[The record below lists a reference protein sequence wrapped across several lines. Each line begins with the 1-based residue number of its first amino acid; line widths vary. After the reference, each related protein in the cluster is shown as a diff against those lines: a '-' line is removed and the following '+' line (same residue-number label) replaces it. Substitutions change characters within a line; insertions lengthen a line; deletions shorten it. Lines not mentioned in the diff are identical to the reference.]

1 MGKQQ
6 PGGCRT
12 ACRARPVTQTQ
23 ISAVRAPRRTASRS
37 SAGLLLSLGG
47 LWIAAL
53 FGPALAP
60 AHPIPL
66 VVGGAQTSISAFPFQ
81 VALYDPLAASVADG
95 FFCGGVIL
103 DATHVATAAHCL
115 IDQGSTQATKPSDIE
130 VLAGTG
136 HLNDST
142 DPPYGSQVRRDPV
155 LAVASDPLYDPA
167 TNDYDV
173 GVVKLAHPLWSGLA
187 PAADGLSAIAPIDV
201 SAALAA
207 AYAEPNSTTSPIVAT
222 VSGWGEVSAEPPG
235 GLRAGVY
242 PRDLRAVRV
251 PLVSSQV
258 CLEDYS
264 DPFASQPITS
274 RMLCAGGAVGGLDS
288 CYGDS
293 GGPLVVDRES
303 PVAAPNDYVLAGLV
317 SFGEGCG
324 QPGRP
329 GVYARIADPEIAA
342 FLSSNPLTPN
352 PSSSSA
358 GSPRHCPKRRV
369 AVAHR
374 RRNRAAPRAARVLRC
389 RARRR
394 RPHRH
399 KQGEQLLPRVLTSAF
414 EAVQRG

>member
-1 MGKQQ
+1 MGKHRS
-6 PGGCRT
+6 GGCR
-12 ACRARPVTQTQ
+12 ANCCARHVMSAQ
-23 ISAVRAPRRTASRS
+23 ISAVRVRGGTARKS
-37 SAGLLLSLGG
+37 SVGLLPSL
-47 LWIAAL
+47 ACFAVAVL
-53 FGPALAP
+53 FAP
-60 AHPIPL
+60 ASAPARPIPL

-115 IDQGSTQATKPSDIE
+115 IDQGSTQATTPANIE
-130 VLAGTG
+130 VLAGTA
-136 HLNDST
+136 HLNGST
-142 DPPYGSQVRRDPV
+142 DPPYGGQVRRDPAI
-155 LAVASDPLYDPA
+155 AVVSDPLYEPA

-173 GVVKLAHPLWSGLA
+173 GVVKLAHPLWSGLT

-201 SAALAA
+201 SSTLAA
-207 AYAEPNSTTSPIVAT
+207 AYAEPSTTASPIVVT
-222 VSGWGEVSAEPPG
+222 VSGWGEVSAEPSQ

-251 PLVSSQV
+251 PLVSSQA

-274 RMLCAGGAVGGLDS
+274 RMLCAGGASGGLDS

-293 GGPLVVDRES
+293 GGPLVVAREPPLAGPS
-303 PVAAPNDYVLAGLV
+303 DYVLAGLV

-342 FLSSNPLTPN
+342 FLNSNPFT
-352 PSSSSA
+352 SESGSSA
-358 GSPRHCPKRRV
+358 VGSPRRCPKRRPTL
-369 AVAHR
+369 AHQR
-374 RRNRAAPRAARVLRC
+374 HNRAARRVARLSRC
-389 RARRR
+389 RSRQR

-399 KQGEQLLPRVLTSAF
+399 
-414 EAVQRG
+414 